1 MTALALALVGLVFLD
16 SLNVLNLGVVSAVI
30 FDSRLGRRSPIPG
43 ALSYLAGVFTVTT
56 TFGVCTVLGISFV
69 TEVLD
74 FHVTPPIRFR
84 GELLLGIVLIGFAYF
99 PLTAQSSAQGWALAA
114 MRQRPWLLGFLGLAV
129 GSGQAPTAVPYLT
142 GLAMPAVL
150 HPRPPLWPL
159 VIIAYWAIALS
170 PPLLI
175 LALSTRKAM
184 RAKRIRRAIVLALT
198 RYGPMSVR
206 LLFLIFGTG
215 LIAGAGQSQR
225 TLVTRHN
232 FSCLAQ
238 RAGLPCR
245 V

>member
-1 MTALALALVGLVFLD
+1 MAALALALAGLAFLD

-43 ALSYLAGVFTVTT
+43 ALSYIAGVFVVTT
-56 TFGVCTVLGISFV
+56 TFGVCTVLGIGFI

-74 FHVTPPIRFR
+74 FHLTPAIRFR
-84 GELLLGIVLIGFAYF
+84 GELLLGTVLIGLAYF
-99 PLTAQSSAQGWALAA
+99 PLTAQSSAPGWALAA

-142 GLAMPAVL
+142 GLAMIAAL

-159 VIIAYWAIALS
+159 VVVAYWAIALS

-175 LALSTRKAM
+175 LALSMRKSM
-184 RAKRIRRAIVLALT
+184 RARRIQRAIVRGLT

-206 LLFLIFGTG
+206 LLFLVFGTG
-215 LIAGAGQSQR
+215 LIADA
-225 TLVTRHN
+225 LVNH
-232 FSCLAQ
+232 SALW
-238 RAGLPCR
+238 
-245 V
+245 

>member
-1 MTALALALVGLVFLD
+1 MAALALALAGLAFLD

-43 ALSYLAGVFTVTT
+43 ALSYTAGVFVVTT
-56 TFGVCTVLGISFV
+56 TFGVCTVLGIDFI

-74 FHVTPPIRFR
+74 FHLTPAIRFR
-84 GELLLGIVLIGFAYF
+84 GELLLGIVLIGLAYF
-99 PLTAQSSAQGWALAA
+99 PLTAQSSAPGWALAA

-142 GLAMPAVL
+142 GLAMIAAL

-159 VIIAYWAIALS
+159 VIVAYWAIALS

-175 LALSTRKAM
+175 LILSMRKTM
-184 RAKRIRRAIVLALT
+184 RAKRIQRAIVRGLT

-206 LLFLIFGTG
+206 LLFLVFGTG
-215 LIAGAGQSQR
+215 LIADALINHSA
-225 TLVTRHN
+225 LW
-232 FSCLAQ
+232 
-238 RAGLPCR
+238 
-245 V
+245 

>member
-1 MTALALALVGLVFLD
+1 MAAVALALAGLAFLD

-43 ALSYLAGVFTVTT
+43 ALSYIAGVFVVTT
-56 TFGVCTVLGISFV
+56 TFGVCTVLGIGFI

-74 FHVTPPIRFR
+74 FHLTPAIRFR
-84 GELLLGIVLIGFAYF
+84 GELLLGIVLIGLAYF
-99 PLTAQSSAQGWALAA
+99 PLTAQSSAPGWALAA

-142 GLAMPAVL
+142 GLAMIAAL

-159 VIIAYWAIALS
+159 VIVAYWAIALS

-175 LALSTRKAM
+175 LALSLRKTM
-184 RAKRIRRAIVLALT
+184 RAKRIQRAIVRGLT

-206 LLFLIFGTG
+206 LLFLVFGTG
-215 LIAGAGQSQR
+215 LIADALINHSV
-225 TLVTRHN
+225 LW
-232 FSCLAQ
+232 
-238 RAGLPCR
+238 
-245 V
+245 